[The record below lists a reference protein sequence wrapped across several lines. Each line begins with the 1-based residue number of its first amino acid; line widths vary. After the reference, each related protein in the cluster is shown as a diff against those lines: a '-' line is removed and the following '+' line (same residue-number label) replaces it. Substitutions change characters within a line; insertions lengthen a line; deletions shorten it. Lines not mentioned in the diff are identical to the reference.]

1 MALVIIVLLG
11 GARFFAP
18 LSQAG
23 GGLDAGVLAIGGMA
37 MLAALGAA
45 VVHRKVQARQAMR
58 EWAASQSMKQG
69 AVIEEQAIETER
81 PDPTV

>member
-37 MLAALGAA
+37 ILAALGTA
-45 VVHRKVQARQAMR
+45 VVHRKLQARQAMR
-58 EWAASQSMKQG
+58 EWASRQSMKQG
-69 AVIEEQAIETER
+69 SVIEGAPIEQER
-81 PDPTV
+81 PDRT